1 MAAKNNTRKDA
12 LIKRV
17 SKLREEHPTLEE
29 RLDRYRD
36 RRDAYEAKRLSS
48 RTESAGAPAKQRARR
63 GREFRG

>member
-1 MAAKNNTRKDA
+1 MAADNMKKDA

-17 SKLREEHPTLEE
+17 SELRKEHPTLEE

-36 RRDAYEAKRLSS
+36 RRDAYEAKRMSS
-48 RTESAGAPAKQRARR
+48 RTEAGGAPARPRTRR